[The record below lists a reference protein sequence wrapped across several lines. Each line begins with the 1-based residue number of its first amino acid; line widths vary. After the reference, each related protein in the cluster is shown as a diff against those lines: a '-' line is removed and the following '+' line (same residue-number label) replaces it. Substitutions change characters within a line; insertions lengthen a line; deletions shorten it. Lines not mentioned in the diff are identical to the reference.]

1 MIAMNTRFKTN
12 LSAIV
17 GLFFLVISCS
27 PTPDATVDSLSQAQK
42 CMEAYPDSALRILQ
56 NIPFPE
62 NLHGKAQADYALLMT
77 QAMHKNDLKYTSDS
91 LISIALGYYGA
102 YSMDPVAEGKAFFY
116 YGKVM
121 QSLDSV
127 ELAMKYYLKA
137 KSILDETKEYK
148 TLGLIAE
155 GIGNLNRKQK
165 LIDEA
170 LKSFHASLLYYTSVK
185 DSSCISFAYRN
196 IARSYI
202 GKQNVDSALFYY
214 NQALYIAN
222 QKKYPLESSILRE
235 LGGIYRSA
243 NDYNKAEYYFLTSVE
258 KAKNDEDFYCT
269 HLSLGYLY
277 AQLNFFEK
285 AESTLKECL
294 NSKDNI
300 VLKDAYE
307 CLYHLERKKD
317 DLPLAVLYKDKA
329 DSLLEI
335 THNSETQA
343 ILAELQQKYK
353 NEKLQKENLQVKT
366 EKQNSQ
372 FIGAIFVFV
381 ISIIGGYY
389 YLGFR
394 NNRKRIK
401 EISKQIAENEVEI
414 RRLEKE
420 IEEYQTEYSKVEESN
435 KSRISE
441 LTGEMTLLVKQNRKL
456 IDHLEE
462 IKKGITPK
470 EDSKLADYLAGF
482 RMVFQLRAKDEKVT
496 VQWDTLYSLANFLY
510 QEFVNRLQEEYAILT
525 KHDIEICVLIK
536 FGCTNEVLSNVF
548 HTTIDSVNKAK
559 KRLKNRLGLS
569 SEDNL
574 DDFIRRY

>member
-17 GLFFLVISCS
+17 GLFFLVISCC
-27 PTPDATVDSLSQAQK
+27 PTPDAIVVSLSQAQK
-42 CMEAYPDSALRILQ
+42 CMEAYPDSALKILQ
-56 NIPFPE
+56 NIPSPE

-77 QAMHKNDLKYTSDS
+77 QAMHKNNLKYTSDS

-116 YGKVM
+116 YGLFL
-121 QSLDSV
+121 QETGRL
-127 ELAMKYYLKA
+127 EEAMSFYLRA
-137 KSILDETKEYK
+137 QGLLEDMREYK
-148 TLGLIAE
+148 MLGLIAE
-155 GIGNLNRKQK
+155 SIGNINRKQK
-165 LIDEA
+165 LIDTA
-170 LKSFHASLLYYTSVK
+170 TRDFKISLSYFEKVS
-185 DSSCISFAYRN
+185 DSLSISYAYRN
-196 IARSYI
+196 IARGFI
-202 GKQNVDSALFYY
+202 GSKQVDSALYY
-214 NQALYIAN
+214 YDKALNIASL
-222 QKKYPLESSILRE
+222 KKYSSESSILRE
-235 LGGIYRSA
+235 LGGIFRSV
-243 NDYNKAEYYFLTSVE
+243 NKHDKAEYYFLTSIE

-277 AQLNFFEK
+277 AQLNLLEK
-285 AESTLKECL
+285 AESALKECL

-300 VLKDAYE
+300 VQKDAYE

-343 ILAELQQKYK
+343 MLAELQQKYK

-394 NNRKRIK
+394 NNKKRIK
-401 EISKQIAENEVEI
+401 EISKQISENEVEI
-414 RRLEKE
+414 KRLEKE

-482 RMVFQLRAKDEKVT
+482 RMVFQLKAKDERVT

-510 QEFVNRLQEEYAILT
+510 QEFVNRLQEEYTILT

-536 FGCTNEVLSNVF
+536 FGCTSDALSNVF

-569 SEDNL
+569 SETNL

>member
-1 MIAMNTRFKTN
+1 MNTRFKTN

-17 GLFFLVISCS
+17 GLFFLVISCC
-27 PTPDATVDSLSQAQK
+27 PTPDAIVVSLSQAQK
-42 CMEAYPDSALRILQ
+42 CMEAYPDSALKILQ
-56 NIPFPE
+56 NIPSPE

-77 QAMHKNDLKYTSDS
+77 QAMHKNNLKYTSDS

-116 YGKVM
+116 YGLFL
-121 QSLDSV
+121 QETGRL
-127 ELAMKYYLKA
+127 EEAMSFYLRA
-137 KSILDETKEYK
+137 QGLLEDMREYK
-148 TLGLIAE
+148 MLGLIAE
-155 GIGNLNRKQK
+155 SIGNINRKQK
-165 LIDEA
+165 LIDTA
-170 LKSFHASLLYYTSVK
+170 TRDFKISLSYFEKVS
-185 DSSCISFAYRN
+185 DSLSISYAYRN
-196 IARSYI
+196 IARGFI
-202 GKQNVDSALFYY
+202 GSKQVDSALYY
-214 NQALYIAN
+214 YDKALNIASL
-222 QKKYPLESSILRE
+222 KKYSSESSILRE
-235 LGGIYRSA
+235 LGGIFRSV
-243 NDYNKAEYYFLTSVE
+243 NKHDKAEYYFLTSIE

-277 AQLNFFEK
+277 AQLNLLEK
-285 AESTLKECL
+285 AESALKECL

-300 VLKDAYE
+300 VQKDAYE

-343 ILAELQQKYK
+343 MLAELQQKYK

-394 NNRKRIK
+394 NNKKRIK
-401 EISKQIAENEVEI
+401 EISKQISENEVEI
-414 RRLEKE
+414 KRLEKE

-482 RMVFQLRAKDEKVT
+482 RMVFQLKAKDERVT

-510 QEFVNRLQEEYAILT
+510 QEFVNRLQEEYTILT

-536 FGCTNEVLSNVF
+536 FGCTSDALSNVF

-569 SEDNL
+569 SETNL

>member
-12 LSAIV
+12 LSALV

-77 QAMHKNDLKYTSDS
+77 QAMHKNNLKYTSDS

-170 LKSFHASLLYYTSVK
+170 LVNFESSLKYSFYSADSLGICL
-185 DSSCISFAYRN
+185 AYRN
-196 IARSYI
+196 MARIFLMKNKIDTAYHYYD
-202 GKQNVDSALFYY
+202 KAL
-214 NQALYIAN
+214 AITEV
-222 QKKYPLESSILRE
+222 KKYSLESSLLRE
-235 LGGIYRSA
+235 LGVIHRSQS
-243 NDYNKAEYYFLTSVE
+243 DYLEAEYYFKYSLVKE
-258 KAKNDEDFYCT
+258 KDTIELYST
-269 HLSLGYLY
+269 YLSLGYLY
-277 AQLNFFEK
+277 AQLGKWKEADF
-285 AESTLKECL
+285 ALKECL
-294 NSKDNI
+294 KSKDK
-300 VLKDAYE
+300 VLLKDTYE
-307 CLYHLERKKD
+307 CLYHVERKKG
-317 DLPLAVLYKDKA
+317 DLSLAVWYKDKA
-329 DSLLEI
+329 DSLLAL
-335 THNSETQA
+335 TQNSEIQEKIA
-343 ILAELQQKYK
+343 KLQQKYK

-372 FIGAIFVFV
+372 FIGAIFIFV

-394 NNRKRIK
+394 NNKKRIK

-420 IEEYQTEYSKVEESN
+420 IEEYQAEYSKVEESN

-462 IKKGITPK
+462 IKKGITSK

-482 RMVFQLRAKDEKVT
+482 RIVFQLKAKDERVT

-510 QEFVNRLQEEYAILT
+510 QEFVNRLQEKYAILT

-574 DDFIRRY
+574 DDFVRRY